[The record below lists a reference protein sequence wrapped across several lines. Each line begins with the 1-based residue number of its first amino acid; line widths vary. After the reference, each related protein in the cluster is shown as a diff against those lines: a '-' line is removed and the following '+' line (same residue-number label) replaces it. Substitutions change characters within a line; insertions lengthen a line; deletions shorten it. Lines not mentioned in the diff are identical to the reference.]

1 MDLSKMPR
9 MSPDD
14 LARASLAGLQLG
26 EVVCV
31 PALEDAAATQRID
44 EANRT
49 LLAAARSTTTA
60 ARYR

>member
-1 MDLSKMPR
+1 MPR

-14 LARASLAGLQLG
+14 LARASLAGLRLG

-31 PALEDAAATQRID
+31 PALEDPSAVQRVD
-44 EANRT
+44 DASRAV
-49 LLAAARSTTTA
+49 LAVSRSTSIA

>member
-1 MDLSKMPR
+1 

-14 LARASLAGLQLG
+14 LARASLAGLRLG

-31 PALEDAAATQRID
+31 PPLEDATAFQRVD
-44 EANRT
+44 EASRAV
-49 LLAAARSTTTA
+49 LAVSRSTTVA

>member
-1 MDLSKMPR
+1 

-14 LARASLAGLQLG
+14 LARASLAGLRLG

-31 PALEDAAATQRID
+31 PALEDAAAVQRID
-44 EANRT
+44 AANRAV
-49 LLAAARSTTTA
+49 LEVSRSTTTA